1 MAIADSII
9 QFFGIDL
16 LTESATFVDLLN
28 VTLRIG
34 VSVWV
39 TVFIIRSM
47 FLATTIGGRKF
58 Y

>member
-1 MAIADSII
+1 MAISDSII

-16 LTESATFVDLLN
+16 LTSSATFVDLLN
-28 VTLRIG
+28 LTLRIG
-34 VSVWV
+34 VGVWV